1 MTSGGVASR
10 RSRAV
15 PVAADPGIS
24 ALLDRAATLRNQ
36 RRPRPRAE
44 GGWYQIRNADGSS
57 GDTAEILLYDEIG
70 GWWGITAQDFVD
82 ELRAVTA
89 SKIRLRINSPG
100 GDVFDGLAIY
110 QALLSH
116 PARVEVQVDGLA
128 ASAASFVAQ
137 AGDEVSI
144 GTSAMIMIHDAWGVS
159 IGDARDMRETA
170 DLLDKISDSIAA
182 VYAQR
187 AGNGDTQAWR
197 ERMLAETWYTGAE
210 AIDAGLAD
218 TVMDAGPRRKGDDDG
233 ECEDPM
239 ARKWDLSIFSRAP
252 KAAGGV
258 VEPIPYL
265 VGERGPVAVHINTDI
280 NVDDMAAEV
289 LAALRKSV
297 ADRNAEPSD
306 EPPADSGTEPTPG
319 TPTDPAP
326 DDDPEADDAWAA
338 LTAGLTPTDSWAS
351 LTKGLL

>member
-1 MTSGGVASR
+1 MT
-10 RSRAV
+10 
-15 PVAADPGIS
+15 ADTRIS
-24 ALLDRAATLRNQ
+24 ALIDRAATLRNNQ
-36 RRPRPRAE
+36 RRPRPRVE
-44 GGWYQIRNADGSS
+44 GDWYQIRNADGSG

-116 PARVEVQVDGLA
+116 PAWVEVQVDGLA

-187 AGNGDTQAWR
+187 AGNGDTEAWR

-233 ECEDPM
+233 KCEDPM

-252 KAAGGV
+252 QSAHEGQLTATIT
-258 VEPIPYL
+258 P
-265 VGERGPVAVHINTDI
+265 RDVADALHEVLDQR
-280 NVDDMAAEV
+280 AAEV
-289 LAALRKSV
+289 S
-297 ADRNAEPSD
+297 
-306 EPPADSGTEPTPG
+306 EPPADTEPTPD

-326 DDDPEADDAWAA
+326 EADDSWTA
-338 LTAGLTPTDSWAS
+338 LTAGLTTDPWAS